1 MQWSGAS
8 ALQGQHLSR
17 TLEKGTRWPP
27 TWGTAF
33 HAEGTGRARIASE
46 ELEEMQGGT
55 RGGGR
60 MMRCD
65 PSPSKSQEKKPH
77 SFPQTRV
84 TSAGHFLFLSGRLV
98 DRFTEKKHLAIVV
111 ILLVTSGGPSH

>member
-1 MQWSGAS
+1 MLAVILNAVVRRIRSAGA
-8 ALQGQHLSR
+8 ALEQNPGERDTVATYLGHSIPCR
-17 TLEKGTRWPP
+17 RN
-27 TWGTAF
+27 
-33 HAEGTGRARIASE
+33 RACKDCSE

-77 SFPQTRV
+77 SFPQT
-84 TSAGHFLFLSGRLV
+84 
-98 DRFTEKKHLAIVV
+98 
-111 ILLVTSGGPSH
+111 